1 MRQLFQSVKAYVVF
15 MVLLG
20 LVYPL
25 GITIVAQALM
35 PYNANGSL
43 IEKNNKVVGSVLIA
57 QGFSRPEYFQSRLSA
72 NAYDATNSGGTNLG
86 PSSKKLIDG
95 TEAVVKQIREA
106 NGLAPSAKVPADMAL
121 TSASGL
127 DPHISYENALI
138 QSKRVAQLRGIS
150 VREVKKLVDKN
161 TDCDFLGLWGCSG
174 VNVLKLNIAL
184 DEYKK

>member
-25 GITIVAQALM
+25 GITLVAQVLM

-43 IEKNNKVVGSVLIA
+43 IVKNSKVVGSTLIA
-57 QGFSRPEYFQSRLSA
+57 QGFSKPEYFQSRLSA

-95 TEAVVKQIREA
+95 TEVMVKQIRDA
-106 NGLAPSAKVPADMAL
+106 NGLAPNAKVPADMAL

-127 DPHISYENALI
+127 DPHISYDNALI
-138 QSKRVAQLRGIS
+138 QSKRVAQLRGITL
-150 VREVKKLVDKN
+150 RDIKKLIDKN
-161 TDCDFLGLWGCSG
+161 TDSDFAGLWGCSG
-174 VNVLKLNIAL
+174 VNVLKLNLAL